1 MQGRETGLIGLGKM
15 GKNIA
20 IQMHNKKYD
29 VLVWNRSK
37 DPVHELEKMGIRSAE
52 SIESMVSTLKPA
64 RTIWIMLPS
73 GDVTVEFITKLLGIM
88 QKGDTVIDGSNSFYK
103 EARQLFPQVRWTRQE
118 ACY

>member
-1 MQGRETGLIGLGKM
+1 MQGREIGLIGLGKM

-52 SIESMVSTLKPA
+52 SIESMVNTLKPT
-64 RTIWIMLPS
+64 RTIWVMLPS
-73 GDVTVEFITKLLGIM
+73 AATAM
-88 QKGDTVIDGSNSFYK
+88 
-103 EARQLFPQVRWTRQE
+103 FPGTAPPSHVVGLWE
-118 ACY
+118 N